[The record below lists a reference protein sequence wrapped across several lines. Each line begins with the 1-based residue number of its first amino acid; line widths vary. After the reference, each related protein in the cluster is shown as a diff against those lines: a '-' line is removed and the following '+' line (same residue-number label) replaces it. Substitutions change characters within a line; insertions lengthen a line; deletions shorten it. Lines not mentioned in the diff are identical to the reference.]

1 MTDHRSTNGLSAITF
16 ITTDMAAACAF
27 WSAAGLAIAYG
38 GPDSRF
44 TSFAAGGG
52 TYVNLSAEESD
63 RAAASDRHLW
73 GRMII
78 HVDSPDDTHAAL
90 TSAGYAPHAMP
101 ADAPWGERYF
111 HVTDPDGNEISFAR
125 PLSSSD

>member
-63 RAAASDRHLW
+63 RA
-73 GRMII
+73 
-78 HVDSPDDTHAAL
+78 
-90 TSAGYAPHAMP
+90 GYAPHAMP